1 MDDGN
6 VDEGGGEFD
15 RRRYNVSQ
23 SFLLNQQRWDAFHQ
37 LPLVYAMPIPL
48 MVYRAC

>member
-6 VDEGGGEFD
+6 DMDGDEFD

-23 SFLLNQQRWDAFHQ
+23 SFQLNHQRWDAFHQ
-37 LPLVYAMPIPL
+37 LPLVYAMPIQV